1 VNAAGE
7 VGTWLGL
14 IIAAWNTGLFATH
27 WSRAS
32 APRYTGS
39 VFAAAAP
46 VALAWASLTGAALR
60 GDPALAVVAQ
70 RVVVDAGPLYR
81 VAAVL
86 TSSPGTLLT
95 VAFLLSMLML
105 MTPAARPGESAGAL
119 RIPTVYSAATA
130 LALALLVG
138 RWTPFAGAGALGEPV
153 IPLALIHPGAAL
165 RGLLAAGAVAAMVH
179 GLAWLVSARGTRET
193 AGDAATRRSVAI
205 GLMLATL
212 SLGADQ
218 LARAQLA
225 SAPAADGRNAAGVV
239 LWVALALLTHDR
251 VRGAL
256 RGARDGWVGAPRRPP
271 AVLTHVGAACLVI
284 AFGAHVVAKRAAI
297 TLAPGQPVETSDVF
311 GRRWSLVNQGVSRFD
326 DRGRDVAAVAIEVQG
341 PSGRRLMTSQLAA
354 YHQRVGEGTTFPVAT
369 RGVAAGMLQTVLVT
383 LDRAA
388 PDDAASVRISFIPFA
403 GLWFPAVA
411 LLVAGTLLMASAPAA
426 PRRESRPV
434 SLAVAA
440 AADELVRRWRLA
452 TVDCPVCGRRP
463 EPDSRFCSSCGRA
476 LLPCA
481 RCGAVTAEPM
491 ARHCAR
497 CGAALAWPAGGPGG
511 HVSAR
516 SIPAA
521 VAPDATE

>member
-1 VNAAGE
+1 M
-7 VGTWLGL
+7 
-14 IIAAWNTGLFATH
+14 
-27 WSRAS
+27 
-32 APRYTGS
+32 
-39 VFAAAAP
+39 
-46 VALAWASLTGAALR
+46 
-60 GDPALAVVAQ
+60 
-70 RVVVDAGPLYR
+70 VDAGPLYR

-86 TSSPGTLLT
+86 TSAPGMLLT
-95 VAFLLSMLML
+95 LAFLLSMLML
-105 MTPAARPGESAGAL
+105 TTPAARIGEPAGAHR
-119 RIPTVYSAATA
+119 RITVYSAATA

-138 RWTPFAGAGALGEPV
+138 RWAPFAGGGALGEPV

-165 RGLLAAGAVAAMVH
+165 RGLLATGAVAAMAH

-193 AGDAATRRSVAI
+193 AGDAVARRSVAI

-212 SLGADQ
+212 SLAADQ
-218 LARAQLA
+218 WARTQLA
-225 SAPAADGRNAAGVV
+225 SAPAADGRNAAGIV

-256 RGARDGWVGAPRRPP
+256 RGPRNGSAGARRRPP
-271 AVLTHVGAACLVI
+271 AVLTHLGAGCLVI
-284 AFGAHVVAKRAAI
+284 AFGAHVAATRTAI
-297 TLAPGQPVETSDVF
+297 TLDPGRPVDIRDVF

-341 PSGRRLMTSQLAA
+341 PGGRRLMTSQLAA

-369 RGVAAGMLQTVLVT
+369 RGVAAGVLQTVLVT
-383 LDRAA
+383 LERAA
-388 PDDAASVRISFIPFA
+388 TDDAASVRISFIPFA

-411 LLVAGTLLMASAPAA
+411 LLVAGTLLMASAPVVR
-426 PRRESRPV
+426 RRESRPV
-434 SLAVAA
+434 SPAVAA
-440 AADELVRRWRLA
+440 AAADLVRRWRLA
-452 TVDCPVCGRRP
+452 AVDCPVCGRRP

-497 CGAALAWPAGGPGG
+497 CGAELAWPPGGPGG
-511 HVSAR
+511 NVSAR

-521 VAPDATE
+521 VAPDATECTSPPGTPPPRRRRRA